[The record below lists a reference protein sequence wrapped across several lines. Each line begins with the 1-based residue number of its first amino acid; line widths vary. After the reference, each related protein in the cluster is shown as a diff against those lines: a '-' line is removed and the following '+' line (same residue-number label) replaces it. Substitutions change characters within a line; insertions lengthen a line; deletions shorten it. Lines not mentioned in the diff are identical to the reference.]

1 MRGLVKCRPRVS
13 LRWIV
18 GMLFVVSIL
27 AVWSRSAARQRHAVA
42 VLKRAGAQVKYDS
55 DLASAESIVA
65 RWSSGFAPNY
75 LSYVTNVIA
84 VESKDVPSQDLI
96 DALLDCPRL
105 KSLGITRDDIRDSD
119 LIRLAQH
126 DDLER
131 IAIQPARLI
140 SDASLSHLADLPR
153 LRSLELFGGHYSAN
167 GIASVAA
174 STSLKK
180 LYLSEVDISGDT
192 LSMLS
197 RMTDLTTLSIGTSRR
212 LTDDDLEF
220 FKPLENL
227 ELLILHRTQ
236 VSKRAW
242 DELQRARPRC
252 NMSYLD
258 NIEPTN

>member
-1 MRGLVKCRPRVS
+1 ME
-13 LRWIV
+13 
-18 GMLFVVSIL
+18 F
-27 AVWSRSAARQRHAVA
+27 
-42 VLKRAGAQVKYDS
+42 
-55 DLASAESIVA
+55 
-65 RWSSGFAPNY
+65 
-75 LSYVTNVIA
+75 
-84 VESKDVPSQDLI
+84 
-96 DALLDCPRL
+96 
-105 KSLGITRDDIRDSD
+105 IRDSD

-126 DDLER
+126 DDLES

-140 SDASLSHLADLPR
+140 SDASLSHLAALPR
-153 LRSLELFGGHYSAN
+153 LRSLKLFGGHFSAN

-174 STSLKK
+174 SESLKV

-192 LSMLS
+192 LSTLS

-236 VSKRAW
+236 VSKGAW
-242 DELQRARPRC
+242 DELQSARPRC

-258 NIEPTN
+258 NIEPAK